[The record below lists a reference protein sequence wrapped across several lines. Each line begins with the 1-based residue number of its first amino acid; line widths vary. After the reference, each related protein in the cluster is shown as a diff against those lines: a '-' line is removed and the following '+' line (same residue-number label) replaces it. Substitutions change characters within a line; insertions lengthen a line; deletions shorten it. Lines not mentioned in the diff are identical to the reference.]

1 VEDEKEMKRKAKQD
15 KLESQKAAGTYMT
28 KAEKEKA
35 KKLQER
41 LESMKAAGMLPGA
54 VTGLQDG
61 ASVAIEAGK
70 TSSLYSN
77 KKKPP
82 ANNQKQAI
90 VDTKP
95 AEPEEVPVVVAPVVQ
110 AKVVDAVAEN
120 WDDDDGEDDW
130 ESSTNIERISTIVEA
145 KAAQLADDVEDTLVL
160 ENRIKF
166 EELKLLGIERAKR
179 DEETRLRRY
188 GACCVLCSIYRVA
201 AHTHTSQNICQISS
215 HHGITI
221 KICFV
226 DIIVTMSATVTLQ
239 GNRGT
244 CPRGNGTKRKRGGHS

>member
-1 VEDEKEMKRKAKQD
+1 MEDEKERKRKAKQD

-95 AEPEEVPVVVAPVVQ
+95 AGPEEVPVAVAPVVQ
-110 AKVVDAVAEN
+110 AKIVDAVADN

-160 ENRIKF
+160 ENRMKF

-188 GACCVLCSIYRVA
+188 VRVVCNVRFIVES
-201 AHTHTSQNICQISS
+201 HTHTHLKTSV
-215 HHGITI
+215 
-221 KICFV
+221 KLAL
-226 DIIVTMSATVTLQ
+226 IIILQ
-239 GNRGT
+239 L
-244 CPRGNGTKRKRGGHS
+244 